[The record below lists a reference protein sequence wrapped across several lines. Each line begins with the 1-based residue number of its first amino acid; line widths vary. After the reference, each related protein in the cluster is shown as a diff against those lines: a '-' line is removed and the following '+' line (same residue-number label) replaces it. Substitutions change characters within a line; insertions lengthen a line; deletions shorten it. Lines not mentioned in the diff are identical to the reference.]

1 MRRSIMIIGL
11 FTLSSCASIPDTP
24 DELISS
30 TKIEQTKCY
39 PRNYKEVSEKVK
51 QFLKQCYRTETVLI
65 PINGIP
71 MPMTSKYQVIEEQG
85 ENRNRYSVRSQ
96 YGFGIS
102 VDIKPSI
109 NNCESQV
116 SMYALRSHLREK
128 FDRIDAA
135 INGENPDCGI
145 I

>member
-1 MRRSIMIIGL
+1 MRRSYLIIGL
-11 FTLSSCASIPDTP
+11 LTLASCASIPDTP

-30 TKIEQTKCY
+30 TKIEQTNCY
-39 PRNYKEVSEKVK
+39 PLGYEEVSSKVK
-51 QFLKQCYRTETVLI
+51 RFLERCYKTETVLI

-71 MPMTSKYQVIEEQG
+71 MPMVSKYQVIEEQG
-85 ENRNRYSVRSQ
+85 EGHNRYSVRSQ

-102 VDIKPSI
+102 VDIKSNI
-109 NNCESQV
+109 NNCISQV
-116 SMYALRSHLREK
+116 DMYALRPHLREK

-135 INGENPDCGI
+135 INGKDPGCGI